1 MRIVNVENGQGYE
14 FENSRD
20 YYVNLYNE
28 LDWTKEL
35 DQAIENAQFSFKNYI
50 ESDLVSLDDL
60 MENMTS
66 GDTVVNIDDNVK
78 EDVIKFIKENNYEGY
93 QAKLATLVESHDEKE
108 QSHEES
114 NETTTI
120 SDKDTSKMTVKFDEV
135 DANNCDVLVNG
146 DDYGTLTL
154 DEDQGAWVLWPIS
167 INDGVT
173 YFEDLEETKE
183 SITDEIEDYSKIKL
197 FLEGK

>member
-1 MRIVNVENGQGYE
+1 MRIVNAENGQGYE

-93 QAKLATLVESHDEKE
+93 QAKLATLAESHDEKE

-120 SDKDTSKMTVKFDEV
+120 SDEDTSKMTVKFDEV
-135 DANNCDVLVNG
+135 DANNCDVLVNEH
-146 DDYGTLTL
+146 DYGKLTF
-154 DEDQGAWVLWPIS
+154 DDKENAWVLWPVS
-167 INDGVT
+167 IDDGVT

-183 SITDEIEDYSKIKL
+183 AITDEIED
-197 FLEGK
+197 FLEIKDFLKK

>member
-1 MRIVNVENGQGYE
+1 MAKIMRIVNLENEQGYE

-28 LDWTKEL
+28 LNWTKEL

-50 ESDLVSLDDL
+50 ESDMVSLDDL

-66 GDTVVNIDDNVK
+66 GDTVVTIDDNVK

-93 QAKLATLVESHDEKE
+93 QANVANLTESHDEKE

-120 SDKDTSKMTVKFDEV
+120 SDKDTSKMTVQFDKA
-135 DANNCDVLVNG
+135 DAKNYDVLVNEN
-146 DDYGTLTL
+146 DYGKLTF
-154 DEDQGAWVLWPIS
+154 DEEQDAWVLWPNS
-167 INDGVT
+167 IDDAVT

-183 SITDEIEDYSKIKL
+183 AIADEIKDYS
-197 FLEGK
+197 ENN